1 MRYTTLE
8 HVAYLKHPNMGT
20 VRITWNNGK
29 DGPPDDPYDDEGMV
43 WFLLTLSNIRS
54 YGSDF
59 LVVNHLEES
68 PMVGGYSVLHHLME
82 GCYEKQRSRLI
93 WNGLVRMG
101 WTRCDKT

>member
-1 MRYTTLE
+1 MRYTTLG

-20 VRITWNNGK
+20 VRITWSDEIPN
-29 DGPPDDPYDDEGMV
+29 DPKDDEGMV

-82 GCYEKQRSRLI
+82 GCYEKERSRLI
-93 WNGLVRMG
+93 WNALVRMG